1 MGDWRL
7 RYSPD
12 SDRIPFHIE
21 GMDQVH
27 TEPSISCLFDCY
39 IVMSLWSE
47 VLGWKE
53 RSISLCKIVVYHVHW
68 PWAAVFLLFYLLG
81 LARLTFCHW
90 DNDQEWMI
98 VVLQCIILNG
108 ERVVHV
114 IASGNR
120 DNKLSSTDSWSN
132 LVACFA

>member
-1 MGDWRL
+1 MERAVYFAL
-7 RYSPD
+7 QNSC
-12 SDRIPFHIE
+12 
-21 GMDQVH
+21 
-27 TEPSISCLFDCY
+27 ISCAL
-39 IVMSLWSE
+39 
-47 VLGWKE
+47 
-53 RSISLCKIVVYHVHW
+53 
-68 PWAAVFLLFYLLG
+68 AVGGGIFALLFTWFG
-81 LARLTFCHW
+81 KTATFCHW